1 LWLAIELFIMIDSL
15 LLAQCLELPTPSLG
29 RQCFYDG
36 DILQQ
41 FLRETVPLRLLYET
55 QTFQWPPSQI
65 RIFKRRSM
73 ALLRAASIRGVPAL
87 GLPKIS
93 SLVER
98 IFIPIF
104 SVSPLW
110 STSAN
115 GVTPLVAEYS

>member
-1 LWLAIELFIMIDSL
+1 MIDSL

-93 SLVER
+93 SLVQR
-98 IFIPIF
+98 IFHSHLFRF
-104 SVSPLW
+104 SAVVDKR
-110 STSAN
+110 N
-115 GVTPLVAEYS
+115 RVTPLIAEYS